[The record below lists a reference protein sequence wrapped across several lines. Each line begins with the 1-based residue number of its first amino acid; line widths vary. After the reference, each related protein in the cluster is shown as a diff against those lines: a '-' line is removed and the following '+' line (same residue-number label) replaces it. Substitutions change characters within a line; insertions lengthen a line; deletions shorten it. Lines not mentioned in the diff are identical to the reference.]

1 MSLWRHRDF
10 LKLWTGQTVSLLG
23 SQVTI
28 LALPLA
34 AILLFHST
42 PFQVGAL
49 FSIQFLP
56 FLLLGLPVGAWVDR
70 LRRKPI
76 LIASDVLRF
85 VAIGSIPVAH
95 LLGVLQ
101 LAQLYVVA
109 LVQGVGTVFFD
120 VAYGAYLPALVR
132 RDRLVEGNAK
142 LELSRS
148 GAQLAGPGLGGILVQ
163 GFTAAGA
170 MAADA
175 LSYLVS
181 VVTLLLI
188 RTPEPAPPPVDPVT
202 GGMGRQVMDGIRFV
216 RGQRLIRPILACTAT
231 LNFFGM
237 MLEAVLL
244 VFAVRRLGLTP
255 GEIGFIFT
263 LGTVGFVA
271 GAIVAERVGRRLGPG
286 PAIIL
291 AGLLCGGGALFV
303 PFATRWNAWAV
314 LIAWGLVA
322 GVGGVIYNV
331 TARSLMQALTPDRLL
346 GRVIATNRVVVWG
359 VIPLGSFLGGILGGA
374 IGLRPTLWVAAIG
387 ESLGFVPPLFSR
399 LRVLKELPASPDH
412 SPDDAPSVGIGP
424 PAIGAEPPP
433 SLT

>member
-23 SQVTI
+23 SQVTL

-34 AILLFHST
+34 AILLFHAS

-76 LIASDVLRF
+76 LIAADIGRF
-85 VAIGSIPVAH
+85 IAIGSIPVAH
-95 LLGVLQ
+95 MLGALH

-109 LVQGVGTVFFD
+109 LVQGAGTVFFD
-120 VAYGAYLPALVR
+120 VAYGAYLPALVQ

-163 GFTAAGA
+163 AFSAAGA

-181 VVTLLLI
+181 VVSLLAI
-188 RTPEPAPPPVDPVT
+188 RTPEPAPPPADEDSKRL
-202 GGMGRQVMDGIRFV
+202 GGQVMDGLRYV
-216 RGQRLIRPILACTAT
+216 RSQRLIRPLLACTAI
-231 LNFFGM
+231 LNFFGI

-244 VFAVRRLGLTP
+244 VFAVRRLGLTA
-255 GEIGFIFT
+255 GEIGLIFT

-271 GAIVAERVGRRLGPG
+271 GAVVAERVGRLLGPG
-286 PAIIL
+286 PGSLVGPGHRHEPRDRVGCHSTGVVARRSPWNDDRTSHH
-291 AGLLCGGGALFV
+291 ALV
-303 PFATRWNAWAV
+303 GRRRRFARLRAA
-314 LIAWGLVA
+314 
-322 GVGGVIYNV
+322 
-331 TARSLMQALTPDRLL
+331 TA
-346 GRVIATNRVVVWG
+346 
-359 VIPLGSFLGGILGGA
+359 
-374 IGLRPTLWVAAIG
+374 
-387 ESLGFVPPLFSR
+387 VPPPTSQADARLPRAPSGRSPGVWSR
-399 LRVLKELPASPDH
+399 SGWPRGRPAGSRGLSGSEPWRRHIEQSDEQTDPSRSRPAS
-412 SPDDAPSVGIGP
+412 G
-424 PAIGAEPPP
+424 
-433 SLT
+433 T